1 MGVGALVVDWSVYS
15 LVDVVGGRPMGK
27 ACLINPFVSQGDNIM
42 KRSNCL
48 KTALMGASVGATVIA
63 LSLGTAVA
71 GEFDG
76 VTLRVGTWG
85 GSWKQVQ
92 VDYIVPQLAA
102 KGMKIEF
109 VTAGPNDNIAK
120 LVAAKGRGDVPI
132 DVMEVGAPLIP
143 LIEEGKFAAKID
155 HSLVPNKADMPA
167 SLYNDR
173 QFVTLTA
180 QYGIAYE
187 KQKFAD
193 LGIPPPQTLQDLTH
207 PKLKR
212 KVGFPDIAS
221 GPVGWTTVAML
232 AQSAGGGLENITPG
246 LDLLNKIDAFAFF
259 KRLSASVT
267 HMETGDI
274 YAALV
279 HAGWGVRMKKAGLN
293 VGMVY
298 PKLDDDHT
306 GAVAYTMMI
315 VVTGTKVA
323 KAATAFLNE
332 YISEEFQFQLAKQ
345 TGVVPVNKHA
355 IARMQD
361 VPLLQEMMVLDR
373 AKMDRM
379 VNYDFSQVDIS
390 GWMDEWQRSIKK

>member
-1 MGVGALVVDWSVYS
+1 
-15 LVDVVGGRPMGK
+15 
-27 ACLINPFVSQGDNIM
+27 M
-42 KRSNCL
+42 KRL
-48 KTALMGASVGATVIA
+48 KYLKSAILGASAGATVIA

-76 VTLRVGTWG
+76 VTLVVGTWG
-85 GSWKQVQ
+85 GSWAQVQ
-92 VDYIVPQLAA
+92 KDYIVPQLAA

-109 VTAGPNDNIAK
+109 QTASPNDNIAK
-120 LVAAKGRGDVPI
+120 LVAAKGRGDAPI
-132 DVMEVGAPLIP
+132 DVMEVGAPLMP

-155 HSLVPNKADMPA
+155 LGLVPNKAHMPA

-180 QYGIAYE
+180 QYGIVYE

-193 LGIPPPQTLQDLTH
+193 MGIPPPRTLQDLTH

-212 KVGFPDIAS
+212 KVAFPDIAS

-232 AQSAGGGLENITPG
+232 AQSAGGNLKNITPG
-246 LDLLNKIDAFAFF
+246 LELLNKIDAFAFF
-259 KRLSASVT
+259 KRLGASVT
-267 HMETGDI
+267 HMESGDI

-345 TGVVPVNKHA
+345 TGVVPVNKNA
-355 IARMQD
+355 IARMRE

-373 AKMDRM
+373 AEMDRM
-379 VNYDFSQVDIS
+379 VAYDFSQVDIS
-390 GWMDEWQRSIKK
+390 GWMNEWQRSIKR